1 MAGIVLPA
9 LFLCIMYLASDKV
22 TKGVWLLFVCVIVSA
37 VFATSIAFYAGADG
51 GRSGGDYDCTAQKGY
66 QDRCVDDGLL
76 SAVFGAWWMLSAVKL
91 KMGEICQCGE
101 KNGQSNGG

>member
-1 MAGIVLPA
+1 MAIVC
-9 LFLCIMYLASDKV
+9 LCDCLGS
-22 TKGVWLLFVCVIVSA
+22 VCHKYCL
-37 VFATSIAFYAGADG
+37 YAGADG

-91 KMGEICQCGE
+91 KMGEICQCGKKWAE
-101 KNGQSNGG
+101 